1 MSPGPACTRNCA
13 WMQCLPPQSRNSLKA
28 PWSGSRPLWG
38 ANGPSPCGPSAATF
52 RCARGCWYAAPMFAL
67 VPRPWPS
74 PWGWTCTRRCPRQ
87 PSLLP
92 QTPMPTRMPMPRSS
106 GTACPPWGWS
116 NGCAGRLALRC
127 SRYQPHLPHRQH
139 RFAFGYHPCCRGSCT
154 CSRVVRCAPT
164 VIWSPW
170 PVATP
175 FESAAPSV
183 PHQPLGLN
191 PFTPSSALVTVIVVS
206 LAPFVGVMVTSFTKI
221 IVVLSLLRNA
231 LGLQQV
237 PPNVVLNGMALVLT
251 IYVMLPVGL
260 DMAERARSVS
270 NVGSTS
276 GMLAVADAAKEPLRD
291 FLVRHS
297 SAHERAF
304 FLKTAQKTLSPERAA
319 QISERDFVV
328 VVPAFTFRE
337 LSAAFKIGFLIF
349 LPFLIIDLVIAN
361 ILTAMGMMML
371 SPTTISLPFKL
382 LLFVLVDGWVK
393 LTHGLVLSY
402 GH

>member
-1 MSPGPACTRNCA
+1 MD
-13 WMQCLPPQSRNSLKA
+13 
-28 PWSGSRPLWG
+28 
-38 ANGPSPCGPSAATF
+38 
-52 RCARGCWYAAPMFAL
+52 
-67 VPRPWPS
+67 
-74 PWGWTCTRRCPRQ
+74 
-87 PSLLP
+87 
-92 QTPMPTRMPMPRSS
+92 
-106 GTACPPWGWS
+106 
-116 NGCAGRLALRC
+116 
-127 SRYQPHLPHRQH
+127 
-139 RFAFGYHPCCRGSCT
+139 
-154 CSRVVRCAPT
+154 
-164 VIWSPW
+164 
-170 PVATP
+170 
-175 FESAAPSV
+175 
-183 PHQPLGLN
+183 LN
-191 PFTPSSALVTVIVVS
+191 QFTPSSALVTVIVVS

-270 NVGSTS
+270 NIGSTS

-328 VVPAFTFRE
+328 VVPAFTVSE
-337 LSAAFKIGFLIF
+337 LSAAFQIGFLIF